1 MNAYRGIGLSL
12 AFAGAILTALT
23 YFFLGIM
30 PLVALWIGILVIGVS
45 MFITPEEQIKK
56 EDLLAVVEDM
66 LSNLSML
73 FEAVGVSSAATY
85 VSYGDSVYA
94 FVSEKQIEKPPKEPP
109 RSMLVNLGYTKALVL
124 RSPLSSISDK
134 VLAEGSD
141 ISTAA
146 SYVLVELLEIADAV
160 MCNEEAELISCS
172 ITNPKLSTPAR
183 LEKTLGSIYGSILAS
198 IAASVYSCPVV
209 LVHEEE
215 SKGKRMVVLRKIR
228 NE

>member
-30 PLVALWIGILVIGVS
+30 SLVALWIGILVIGVS

-56 EDLLAVVEDM
+56 EDLLAVIEDM

-73 FEAVGVSSAATY
+73 FEAVGVSSVATY

-141 ISTAA
+141 MSTAA

-160 MCNEEAELISCS
+160 MCNEEAEVISCS

-183 LEKTLGSIYGSILAS
+183 LEKTLGSVYSSILAS

-215 SKGKRMVVLRKIR
+215 SKGKRMIVLRKIR

>member
-30 PLVALWIGILVIGVS
+30 PLVALWIGVLVIGVS

-56 EDLLAVVEDM
+56 EDLLAVIEDM

-73 FEAVGVSSAATY
+73 FEAVGVSSVATY

-109 RSMLVNLGYTKALVL
+109 KNMLVNLGYTKALVL

-141 ISTAA
+141 MSTAA

-160 MCNEEAELISCS
+160 MCNEEAEVISCS

-183 LEKTLGSIYGSILAS
+183 LEKTLGSVYSSILAS

-215 SKGKRMVVLRKIR
+215 SKGKRMIVLRKIR

>member
-73 FEAVGVSSAATY
+73 FEVVGVSSVVTY

-141 ISTAA
+141 MSTAA

-160 MCNEEAELISCS
+160 MCNEEAEVISCS

-183 LEKTLGSIYGSILAS
+183 LEKTLGSVYSSILAS

-215 SKGKRMVVLRKIR
+215 SKGKRMIVLRKIR

>member
-73 FEAVGVSSAATY
+73 FEAAGVSSVATY

-134 VLAEGSD
+134 VLAEGSNM
-141 ISTAA
+141 STAA
-146 SYVLVELLEIADAV
+146 SYVLVELLEIADGV
-160 MCNEEAELISCS
+160 MCSEEAEVISCS

-183 LEKTLGSIYGSILAS
+183 LEKTLGSLYGSILAS

>member
-73 FEAVGVSSAATY
+73 FEAVGVSSVTTY
-85 VSYGDSVYA
+85 VSYGGSVYA

-134 VLAEGSD
+134 VLAEGSNM
-141 ISTAA
+141 STAA

-160 MCNEEAELISCS
+160 MCNEEAEVISCS

-183 LEKTLGSIYGSILAS
+183 LEKTLGSLYGSILAS

>member
-73 FEAVGVSSAATY
+73 FEAVGVSSVATY

-109 RSMLVNLGYTKALVL
+109 KNMLVNLGYTKALVL

-141 ISTAA
+141 MSTAA

-160 MCNEEAELISCS
+160 MCNEEAEVISCS

-183 LEKTLGSIYGSILAS
+183 LEKTLGSLYGSILAS
-198 IAASVYSCPVV
+198 IAASVYSCPIV

>member
-1 MNAYRGIGLSL
+1 MNTYRGIGLSL
-12 AFAGAILTALT
+12 AFAGAILAALT
-23 YFFLGIM
+23 YFFFGIM
-30 PLVALWIGILVIGVS
+30 PLVALWVGILIIGVT

-73 FEAVGVSSAATY
+73 FEAVGVSSVATY

-94 FVSEKQIEKPPKEPP
+94 FVSEKPIEKLPKEPP
-109 RSMLVNLGYTKALVL
+109 KSMLINLGYTKALVL

-134 VLAEGSD
+134 ILIEGSD
-141 ISTAA
+141 MSTVA
-146 SYVLVELLEIADAV
+146 SYVLVELLEIADDV
-160 MCNEEAELISCS
+160 MCSEEAEVISCS
-172 ITNPKLSTPAR
+172 VANPKLSTPAR
-183 LEKTLGSIYGSILAS
+183 LEKTLGSIYSSILAS
-198 IAASVYSCPVV
+198 IAASVYKCPVV

-215 SKGKRMVVLRKIR
+215 SRGKRMVVLRKIR